1 MCKQVTPD
9 MMKSLKNYRNES
21 DSSNISNAINY
32 LMRKQK
38 GFDSFKE
45 SN

>member
-9 MMKSLKNYRNES
+9 MMKSLKDFRNES
-21 DSSNISNAINY
+21 DFSHISNAINY

-38 GFDSFKE
+38 GFDSFKK